1 LLRAAHGPVVDLQLS
16 DVVSRGERELARRI
30 KGAALVLVRSQE
42 IDAQG
47 ESGMLSVTW
56 DGFDA
61 TSQQLVRAVARLAQA
76 GVRHVVISADHGF
89 IALSRGLGEDRLVDR
104 VAGGT
109 GEQHARAWIGRGGIT
124 TPAVVRVALSDAGV
138 HSDLDL
144 LVPAHL
150 AVFRGPWTRQFFHGG
165 LSPEELLVPV
175 ILAEMRPAAEPA
187 GCSVHIEVAGNK
199 LTTGVF
205 SATLILE
212 RDLFSSE
219 ADVRV
224 QVQARRPGVA
234 EPTARVVAGDGY
246 DVETGIVQL
255 GERPAVLTFRLTAN
269 LQAGDELEVTVVE
282 ARTDRLLGTTRVRAA
297 VLILVEEDL
306 A

>member
-1 LLRAAHGPVVDLQLS
+1 MRTMSPPSHRARTRPITDRWAYKPV
-16 DVVSRGERELARRI
+16 AF
-30 KGAALVLVRSQE
+30 
-42 IDAQG
+42 
-47 ESGMLSVTW
+47 M
-56 DGFDA
+56 
-61 TSQQLVRAVARLAQA
+61 
-76 GVRHVVISADHGF
+76 
-89 IALSRGLGEDRLVDR
+89 
-104 VAGGT
+104 
-109 GEQHARAWIGRGGIT
+109 
-124 TPAVVRVALSDAGV
+124 
-138 HSDLDL
+138 
-144 LVPAHL
+144 
-150 AVFRGPWTRQFFHGG
+150 
-165 LSPEELLVPV
+165 LLVPV

-187 GCSVHIEVAGNK
+187 GRSVHIEVAGNK

-246 DVETGIVQL
+246 DVETGIVRL